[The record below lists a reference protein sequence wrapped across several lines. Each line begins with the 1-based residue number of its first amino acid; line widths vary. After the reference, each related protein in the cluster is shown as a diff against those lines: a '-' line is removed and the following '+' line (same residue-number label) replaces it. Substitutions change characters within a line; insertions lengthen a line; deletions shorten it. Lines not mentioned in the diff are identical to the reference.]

1 MIFLTWTVCRP
12 LNFLIMAVNPLSFM
26 LPLID
31 KVEQMVT
38 DSMETLHDTNMADY
52 HPRDF
57 VELSR
62 AMNNLSVNE
71 YQANQANERAK
82 ELYSYQVNEQQR
94 LINSQREYEQKMLR
108 ETPSVNRQAMIDAGM
123 NPVWQDGQS
132 TSYGFMGSSPSS
144 PSMPSG
150 AQGSPIDFYGGQK
163 LSLEKQRFSAEKFKL
178 FVDSALQIAAA
189 TRDSQRLSN
198 ESKTTE
204 VKNKETLANIDR
216 IYADADWKD
225 ADIKRINQTNSL
237 LLQQNEKNRLEI
249 EYLSQTLSNRVERE
263 LLQNTLLR
271 SQDNVNKA
279 YATLL
284 DAETD
289 NTKLLTAINRI
300 VEQREDI
307 ALNIDRALEKT
318 RIGLERKEFDLLKN
332 EYKISVGRVVHSAL
346 LQLEDSREIDLQKLN
361 EMVMREIWALQKQNE
376 KYDLDFHS
384 TQVMLETANQLTSI
398 IGNIVSSGSL
408 VRGNQ
413 IKAYRANTQRMQFNA
428 GGREIMSPTR
438 GRFWQPNA
446 SDFSS
451 SYLRE

>member
-1 MIFLTWTVCRP
+1 
-12 LNFLIMAVNPLSFM
+12 MAVNPLSFM

>member
-1 MIFLTWTVCRP
+1 
-12 LNFLIMAVNPLSFM
+12 MAVNPLSFM

-376 KYDLDFHS
+376 MYDLDFHS

>member
-1 MIFLTWTVCRP
+1 
-12 LNFLIMAVNPLSFM
+12 MAVNPLSFM

-216 IYADADWKD
+216 IYVDADWKD

-318 RIGLERKEFDLLKN
+318 RIGIERKEFDLLKN